1 MADLAASEELTD
13 GSPCPDCGERLF
25 YRHGCG
31 AKPPPGL
38 NCLACGWA
46 QDHFGDAATVT
57 RRGAAAMSADLA
69 AFLRARLDEAEA
81 RAWAVHDVSKCDA
94 LLYEDLPADA
104 PLPDAADCECGY
116 PARVLREV
124 AAKRAILDAYERAE
138 SRRLGDEPEYAYGY
152 ADGLP
157 DGLRSAVL
165 RLAAVWQDHPGY
177 DPEWAP

>member
-1 MADLAASEELTD
+1 
-13 GSPCPDCGERLF
+13 
-25 YRHGCG
+25 
-31 AKPPPGL
+31 
-38 NCLACGWA
+38 
-46 QDHFGDAATVT
+46 
-57 RRGAAAMSADLA
+57 MSADLA

-124 AAKRAILDAYERAE
+124 AAKRAILAGFSHLHSDPERLTDPLKHA
-138 SRRLGDEPEYAYGY
+138 LHHVLLTG
-152 ADGLP
+152 
-157 DGLRSAVL
+157 AVL
-165 RLAAVWQDHPGY
+165 PLAAVWRDHPDY